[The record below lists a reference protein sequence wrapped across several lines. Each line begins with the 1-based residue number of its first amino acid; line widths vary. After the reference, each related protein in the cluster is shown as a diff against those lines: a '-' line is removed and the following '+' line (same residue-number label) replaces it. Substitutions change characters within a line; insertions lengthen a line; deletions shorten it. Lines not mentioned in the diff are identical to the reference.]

1 VLTENNVIIT
11 ENYVCVC
18 ASKLILK

>member
-11 ENYVCVC
+11 ENYVRVLLNW
-18 ASKLILK
+18 S